1 MFTPHQTHHYIARA
15 KTKPSVILLT
25 FLFAAYFSWWL
36 ISRSMSVNKCYFST
50 SFLADVDNHVSSQ
63 PWCSCAVYKLMCW
76 SLSMLCCKTVHLFSL
91 LSAVSFCA
99 DRSSTFVSVDILWL
113 LILSKYMLCTVS
125 ILTWLNTMS
134 AQGNK
139 CQI

>member
-1 MFTPHQTHHYIARA
+1 MLVMFNVYTTSNSPLHCKSKDQAFSNI
-15 KTKPSVILLT
+15 INLLICSIF
-25 FLFAAYFSWWL
+25 FLVVNQQKHVRKQMLLFYKFSGWCGQPCL
-36 ISRSMSVNKCYFST
+36 IPTLV
-50 SFLADVDNHVSSQ
+50 L
-63 PWCSCAVYKLMCW
+63 LCW

-99 DRSSTFVSVDILWL
+99 DRSSTIVSVDILWL